1 MYRKLLI
8 LLLAGGAFAFAN
20 SSPHDHHHQ
29 DDENVQNSH
38 LDDND
43 HEHEHEHGEGHREEN
58 SSHIQSKIAQQ
69 VGIGTS
75 LVSPKTL
82 HQTITVYGTLNTG
95 PEQLSHVRARF
106 EGLVKSVK
114 VSIGDA
120 VKAGDLLAEIE
131 SNVTLKDHKLRA
143 PISGQIIQRH
153 ANTGEA
159 TQDKVLF
166 SIANFETLWAELHVY
181 PAQQKSVTKG
191 LSVDIVNKDQTVKA
205 KINHIIPALDK
216 PYQLARVKVENTN
229 MRLSPGLLIEARVET
244 NSFSVPIAIENSAI
258 QSMGGSNGVFIKYDD
273 EYTFTPLRLGRSDGE
288 FTEVLDGLKSGDEY
302 VTKNSYL
309 IKSDIEKSEAEHE
322 H

>member
-1 MYRKLLI
+1 MYRKPLI
-8 LLLAGGAFAFAN
+8 LLLVVGAFAFADGTT
-20 SSPHDHHHQ
+20 HDHHHQ
-29 DDENVQNSH
+29 DDEHEQNSH
-38 LDDND
+38 LNDNE
-43 HEHEHEHGEGHREEN
+43 HEHEHEHGEGHGEEN
-58 SSHIQSKIAQQ
+58 TSHITATIAQQ
-69 VGIGTS
+69 VDIGTS
-75 LVSPKTL
+75 LASPKTL

-114 VSIGDA
+114 VSIGDT

-131 SNVTLKDHKLRA
+131 SNVTLKNHELRA
-143 PISGQIIQRH
+143 PISGQVIQRH

-159 TQDKVLF
+159 TQDQVLF
-166 SIANFETLWAELHVY
+166 SIANFETLWAELRIY

-191 LSVDIVNKDQTVKA
+191 LSVNIVNKDQTVKA
-205 KINHIIPALDK
+205 KINHIIPALEK

-229 MRLSPGLLIEARVET
+229 MRLSPGLLIEARVEI
-244 NSFSVPIAIENSAI
+244 NSITVPIAIENSAV
-258 QSMGGSNGVFIKYDD
+258 QSMGGSNGVFIKHDD
-273 EYTFTPLRLGRSDGE
+273 EYTFTPLRLGSSDGE

-309 IKSDIEKSEAEHE
+309 IKADIEKSEAEHE